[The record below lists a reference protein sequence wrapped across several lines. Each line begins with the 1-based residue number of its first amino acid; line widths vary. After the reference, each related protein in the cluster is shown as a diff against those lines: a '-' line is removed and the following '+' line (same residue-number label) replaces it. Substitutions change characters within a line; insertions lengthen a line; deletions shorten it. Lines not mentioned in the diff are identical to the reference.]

1 MARYLPPD
9 LVAEIIVIANSSMP
23 ADWCPRWHY
32 GPLAMKVRFVTADAI
47 ATLPVSSGWSTQQIL
62 KLLISRWIT
71 TPSYVIL
78 DAKTH
83 LVFPLT
89 ADHIMRDGK
98 LLSFRQSYVGHPARE
113 FLDNALAYFHL
124 TPDITCLPPA
134 SPPISVPTSAV
145 RQMIEHIEER
155 EGNFGEFFIRQRVM
169 EFPLFAV
176 YLIATEQLDQL
187 YDFSGS
193 NYPIIWDWRATHD
206 DWIAQQ
212 IALSELHAR
221 PWFSLHRRAA
231 PLLSDA
237 GRQMISAFW
246 QRRGLCFSH

>member
-1 MARYLPPD
+1 MARYLPPN
-9 LVAEIIVIANSSMP
+9 LVAQIIVIENSPMP
-23 ADWCPRWHY
+23 DGWRTALPY
-32 GPLAMKVRFVTADAI
+32 GPLATKVRFITADTI
-47 ATLPVSSGWSTQQIL
+47 ALLPVSSGWFTQQIL
-62 KLLISRWIT
+62 KLLISRQVT

-98 LLSFRQSYVGHPARE
+98 LLSFRQSYAAHPARE

-134 SPPISVPTSAV
+134 SPPIGMPTSPV
-145 RQMIEHIEER
+145 RQMIEYIEQR
-155 EGNFGEFFIRQRVM
+155 EGDFGKFFIRQRVM
-169 EFPLFAV
+169 EFPLFSA
-176 YLIATEQLDQL
+176 YLMATEQLDQL
-187 YDFSGS
+187 YDFSGT
-193 NYPIIWDWRATHD
+193 NYPIIWDWRASQD

-237 GRQMISAFW
+237 GCQMITAFW
-246 QRRGLCFSH
+246 QRRGLLSH